1 MLFGPREK
9 AVGIDEGGWS
19 RIDEGRWAATVNG
32 GIAESDGMT
41 VELRGFWR
49 KPTDVGKQ
57 FEEVP
62 RRLEGIWRCE
72 RVRGESKQFW

>member
-1 MLFGPREK
+1 LFSFWLCVLFGPREK

-41 VELRGFWR
+41 VELRGF
-49 KPTDVGKQ
+49 
-57 FEEVP
+57 
-62 RRLEGIWRCE
+62 
-72 RVRGESKQFW
+72 